1 MKVYLGTD
9 HPTLCLLR
17 AGGFQPRAPE
27 ERKYGASAGL
37 L

>member
-9 HPTLCLLR
+9 HPIQCLLR
-17 AGGFQPRAPE
+17 AGGFQPRAHE
-27 ERKYGASAGL
+27 GRMYGASAVL